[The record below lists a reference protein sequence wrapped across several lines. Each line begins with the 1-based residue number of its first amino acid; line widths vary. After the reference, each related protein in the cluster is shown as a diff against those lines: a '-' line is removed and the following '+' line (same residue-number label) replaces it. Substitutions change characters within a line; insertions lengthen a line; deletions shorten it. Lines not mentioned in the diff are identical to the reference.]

1 MPEPE
6 VLPSITVKVKTP
18 DGTMFVNISERN
30 HVPYRIDITIGKAG
44 SAIQAWAAA
53 MSAML
58 TLAVKA
64 GLNLHILI
72 EELSNISSDKT
83 TNDLINGRIIRSG
96 PDGIVQALTIYMHD
110 AVGAPSGKITRRRR
124 GPFISGEEV

>member
-6 VLPSITVKVKTP
+6 VLPSVTIRVKTP

-30 HVPYRIDITIGKAG
+30 HIPYRIDITIGKAG

-53 MSAML
+53 ASALL
-58 TLAVKA
+58 TLAVRS

-72 EELSNISSDKT
+72 EELSNITADKIT
-83 TNDLINGRIIRSG
+83 SGLDGRLIRSG
-96 PDGIVQALTIYMHD
+96 PEGIVSALTIYMHD
-110 AVGAPSGKITRRRR
+110 SSARLPERRRKRR
-124 GPFISGEEV
+124 GPFIGGEEV

>member
-6 VLPSITVKVKTP
+6 VLPSVTIRVKTP

-30 HVPYRIDITIGKAG
+30 RVPYRIDITIGKAG

-53 MSAML
+53 TSSLL
-58 TLAVKA
+58 TLAVRS

-72 EELSNISSDKT
+72 EELSNINSDKISSSL
-83 TNDLINGRIIRSG
+83 DGRIVRSG
-96 PDGIVQALTIYMHD
+96 PDGIVQALYIYMHD
-110 AVGAPSGKITRRRR
+110 SSSRLPERRRKKR
-124 GPFISGEEV
+124 GPFIGGEEV